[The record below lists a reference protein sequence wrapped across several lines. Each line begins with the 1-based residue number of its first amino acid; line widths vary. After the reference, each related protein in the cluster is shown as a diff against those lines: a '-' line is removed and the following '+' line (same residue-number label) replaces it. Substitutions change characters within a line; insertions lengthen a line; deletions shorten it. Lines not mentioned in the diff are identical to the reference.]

1 MRALVVEYGF
11 NRGALAGVRALAA
24 GGWEVGVAGSP
35 DERVTASSRAV
46 TRTYEVPSS
55 EDEDAFVTA
64 VASAV
69 REGGYEVVFP
79 VDDGQLLALSRRRDE
94 VGAVIPYAPHV
105 DVVRA
110 LDKVELARA
119 ARAVGLTTPAELD
132 ADEAALAC
140 RSKQVVIKAG
150 SYAMVHENGV
160 GRRIE
165 TELVSGAAAGDRL
178 RVIRAAG
185 AEPLIQELVEGRL
198 MAVVAMIDRDGRIL
212 VMMQQESER
221 IWPARAGVSA
231 RARTV
236 PVDAELGARVG
247 DLLRE
252 LRWFGMVELQF
263 VRPAGGAPH
272 IIDFNGRFYG
282 SLSLAVAAGVNLPQA
297 WALLATGRPAGGLDL
312 LLSGVRYQWLAGDLR
327 WSLSQGGSA
336 AALDSLA
343 ALRYGFGAVHGV
355 GDLRDPGPLVSATAL
370 KLRAVKKRAR
380 AWRYKRSRR

>member
-1 MRALVVEYGF
+1 MRALVVEYGV

-24 GGWEVGVAGSP
+24 AGWEVGVAGSP
-35 DERVTASSRAV
+35 HVQVTASSRAV
-46 TRTYEVPSS
+46 SRTYEVPSS
-55 EDEDAFVTA
+55 EDEDALVTA
-64 VASAV
+64 VARAV

-94 VGAVIPYAPHV
+94 VGAVLPYAAHV
-105 DVVRA
+105 DVARA
-110 LDKVELARA
+110 LDKFELARA
-119 ARAVGLTTPAELD
+119 ARAVGLATPAELN
-132 ADEAALAC
+132 ADEAALAR
-140 RSKQVVIKAG
+140 RSKQVVIKPG
-150 SYAMVHENGV
+150 SYTMVQENGV

-165 TELVSGAAAGDRL
+165 TDVVSGAEAVDCL

-185 AEPLIQELVEGRL
+185 AEPLIQEPVEGRL
-198 MAVVAMIDRDGRIL
+198 MAVVALIDRDGRIP
-212 VMMQQESER
+212 VMLQQESER

-236 PVDAELGARVG
+236 PLDAELGARVG

-252 LRWFGMVELQF
+252 LRWFGMAELQF

-282 SLSLAVAAGVNLPQA
+282 SLSLAVAAGANLPQA
-297 WALLATGRPAGGLDL
+297 WALLATDRTAGDLDSP
-312 LLSGVRYQWLAGDLR
+312 LSGVRYQWLAGDLR

-336 AALDSLA
+336 AALESLGTM
-343 ALRYGFGAVHGV
+343 RYGLGAVHGV
-355 GDLRDPGPLVSATAL
+355 GELRDPGPLASAAGL

-380 AWRYKRSRR
+380 AWRLKRSRR